1 MFCPKCGAQVDNNA
15 TVCPACHSA
24 IARIEQPQDTDAWNY
39 YVKIQK
45 LWDVNVWSV
54 IFGTIGIVA
63 AVLYPIFY
71 LMFASSSA
79 ELFYLLSPT
88 SLTNIVFYSAG
99 FGLALSLIG
108 QKKNARDPKC
118 KIGFLMSAIAL
129 ALTFVINFIYYTT
142 MLF

>member
-1 MFCPKCGAQVDNNA
+1 MFCPKCGTQVDNNA

-39 YVKIQK
+39 YGKIQK

-54 IFGTIGIVA
+54 IFGTIGIVV
-63 AVLYPIFY
+63 AVLYPILY
-71 LMFASSSA
+71 LISYKQLYGIVS
-79 ELFYLLSPT
+79 
-88 SLTNIVFYSAG
+88 SLTYTVFYSAG

-108 QKKNARDPKC
+108 QKKNARNPKC

-129 ALTFVINFIYYTT
+129 ALTFVINFVFYII
-142 MLF
+142 LL